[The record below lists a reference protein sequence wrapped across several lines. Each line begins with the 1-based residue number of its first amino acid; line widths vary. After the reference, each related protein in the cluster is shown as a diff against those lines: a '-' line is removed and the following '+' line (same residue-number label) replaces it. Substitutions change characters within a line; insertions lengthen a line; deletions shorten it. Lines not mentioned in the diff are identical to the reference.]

1 LAHTSSTHYASY
13 AHSVPQINSAGSVAF
28 LFVIPQLICLS
39 FRSAAEESAFVLAV
53 ILAHLSV
60 VILAQPESQY
70 WPLPLPVRLFV
81 IP

>member
-1 LAHTSSTHYASY
+1 
-13 AHSVPQINSAGSVAF
+13 